1 MEKVNYPEIEEA
13 YRSFKASIEILN
25 AQGKNLK
32 TLLFTSTVA
41 GEGRSSVIAGVAK
54 AMAGAGKK
62 VLVMECDFRNPSQAK
77 LLGVAEQGMYELL
90 TGNGQAKD
98 MVKAN
103 NDGVAV
109 LPAGI
114 SVVDPVALLASA
126 RFDALLAEVKEQ
138 YDFVLLDAPAALN
151 NMDACT
157 IATKCDGTVMVCASG
172 MPTPDEAKKVKAKLE
187 QAGAKLIGV
196 LLTKV
201 DVM

>member
-62 VLVMECDFRNPSQAK
+62 VLVMECDFRNPSQAG
-77 LLGVAEQGMYELL
+77 LLGVAEQGLFQAL
-90 TGNGQAKD
+90 TSDADVTGLA
-98 MVKAN
+98 KAN
-103 NDGVAV
+103 ASGVDV
-109 LPAGI
+109 LPAGAT
-114 SVVDPVALLASA
+114 VVDPVSLLASA
-126 RFDALLAEVKEQ
+126 RFAEILAGAKEQ
-138 YDFVLLDAPAALN
+138 YDFVLIDSPAALT

-157 IATKCDGTVMVCASG
+157 IAAKCDGTVLVCGSG
-172 MPTPDEAKKVKAKLE
+172 MASPDEAKKVKAKLE

-196 LLTKV
+196 ILNKV
-201 DVM
+201 DIM